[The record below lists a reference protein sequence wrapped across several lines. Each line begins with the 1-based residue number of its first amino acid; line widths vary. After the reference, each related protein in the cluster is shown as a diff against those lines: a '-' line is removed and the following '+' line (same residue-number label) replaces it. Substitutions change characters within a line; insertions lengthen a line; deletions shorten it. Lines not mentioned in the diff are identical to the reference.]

1 MRDGAWALDA
11 RAAAQQVVTRL
22 NMHESVRLPRT
33 ATWTRGPAY
42 LGQSTGHRSMSTDSS
57 GLRITLPRPPLRWL
71 LGLLLLL
78 VAPALHA
85 APDNAA
91 TSSAASARAL
101 VERAI
106 ELTRSRGSI
115 AEMTMEVHR
124 PEWQRSSSLKAWTR
138 GRDDALIRFTA
149 PAKDAGNATLKLG
162 RDMWT
167 FAPRV
172 NRVIRLPASLM
183 SQSWAGSDFSYN
195 DLARSDEL
203 LVHYDLR
210 VGAQQKVDGA
220 EVFVIEATPRATAPV
235 VWGRQQLR
243 IRADGVVLET
253 TYFDQELR
261 PVKRMQTLRIGTL
274 GGRIVPIRSAPTAPP
289 SPRAIM
295 ASNSW

>member
-1 MRDGAWALDA
+1 MPGTQQTMKVLLIVVEGFCDNAKLRPCGTSTRREHPLVRPCTTLRCLIALLFLLA
-11 RAAAQQVVTRL
+11 APAVHAAADNTRT
-22 NMHESVRLPRT
+22 ST
-33 ATWTRGPAY
+33 A
-42 LGQSTGHRSMSTDSS
+42 
-57 GLRITLPRPPLRWL
+57 
-71 LGLLLLL
+71 
-78 VAPALHA
+78 V
-85 APDNAA
+85 
-91 TSSAASARAL
+91 SARAL

-106 ELTRSRGSI
+106 DLTRSRGSI
-115 AEMTMEVHR
+115 AEMNMSVHR

-138 GRDDALIRFTA
+138 GREDALIRFTA

-203 LVHYDLR
+203 LTNYDLR
-210 VGAQQKVDGA
+210 VSAQERVQGAAVY
-220 EVFVIEATPRATAPV
+220 VIEAVPRAAAPV

-253 TYFDQELR
+253 TYFDQDQQ
-261 PVKRMQTLRIGTL
+261 PVKRLQALRIGSL
-274 GGRIVPIRSAPTAPP
+274 GGRVVPLQLRMTDLTEREHYTEIGY
-289 SPRAIM
+289 
-295 ASNSW
+295 ASMRFDEQLADAQFTQFALRNPQ